1 MRQLYPPAPTDAAPL
16 DVATVY
22 AYPHR
27 LDRPWVRA
35 NMVSSIDGAGSVD
48 GHSAGLSSP
57 PDKQIFSLL
66 RAQADVVLVGAGTAR
81 AEGYGPGRIRA
92 EYAPLRASREQ
103 PADVPIAIVTQSLD
117 LDLSSALF
125 RESRPI
131 VVTSA
136 AADATR
142 LERLSDV
149 ADVVVA
155 GEQHVDLEAA
165 MSALRDRGLRRVLCE
180 GGPHL
185 LGDLVQAGLLDEL
198 CLSLSP
204 LITAG
209 TAPRIVAGDD
219 VHASMTLRSLLEDSG
234 VLFAR
239 YVRA

>member
-1 MRQLYPPAPTDAAPL
+1 MRAL
-16 DVATVY
+16 ATSCSWCGPG
-22 AYPHR
+22 AR
-27 LDRPWVRA
+27 GGVRA
-35 NMVSSIDGAGSVD
+35 GADSSGY
-48 GHSAGLSSP
+48 
-57 PDKQIFSLL
+57 
-66 RAQADVVLVGAGTAR
+66 TAAR
-81 AEGYGPGRIRA
+81 QRD
-92 EYAPLRASREQ
+92 Q
-103 PADVPIAIVTQSLD
+103 PALPIAIVTQSLD

-125 RESRPI
+125 RDSRPI

-149 ADVVVA
+149 ADVVIA
-155 GEQHVDLEAA
+155 GERHVDLGAA